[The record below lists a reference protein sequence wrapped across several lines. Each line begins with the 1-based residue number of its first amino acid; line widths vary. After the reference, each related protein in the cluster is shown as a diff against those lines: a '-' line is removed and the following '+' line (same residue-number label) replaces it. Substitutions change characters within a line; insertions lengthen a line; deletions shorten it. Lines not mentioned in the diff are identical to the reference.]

1 MPIATDKSTMLEA
14 VTNGWWRFQRALEQF
29 TETEMDEVRI
39 QGNWTVKDIVA
50 HIAFWER
57 NLLNRLDRIEAGLP
71 PDGSDEGYTAADI
84 DRLNLENYQAHQQSY
99 LHEVLAEAA
108 ATHEALFT
116 VLIHLPEDSA
126 DERFWQMIAGDT
138 YEHYEEHLQEFEAYL
153 QRTGKPGLEYPEG
166 GL

>member
-1 MPIATDKSTMLEA
+1 MPIATDKSTMIEA

-39 QGNWTVKDIVA
+39 QDNWTVKDIVA

-57 NLLNRLDRIEAGLP
+57 NLLNRLDRIEAGQP
-71 PDGSDEGYTAADI
+71 PVSSDEGYTTADI

-108 ATHEALFT
+108 ATHEALFS
-116 VLIHLPEDSA
+116 VLLRLPEGSG

-138 YEHYEEHLQEFEAYL
+138 YEHYQEHLQSFEEYFRQTGARVS
-153 QRTGKPGLEYPEG
+153 QRRTVT
-166 GL
+166 